1 MSTLEELISR
11 AKTLLSDG
19 HSPSQI
25 ADELSLSMETVTWL
39 LTQQKGGEVPKDVH
53 IDWTTVSQ
61 NPALLEDTAL
71 MLIEHFQSSLTGKNV
86 EECPEEGYADV
97 IVGIALSGVPLATII
112 ALHEGLKIG
121 VYFPAKHST
130 SATPTGSISGNFATV
145 TGERCVIVDD
155 VITSGKTLREV
166 VGYIRRHGGNPVA
179 IWTVFDKRSVS
190 DIEGVPV
197 FSLFRVSRLD

>member
-1 MSTLEELISR
+1 
-11 AKTLLSDG
+11 
-19 HSPSQI
+19 
-25 ADELSLSMETVTWL
+25 METVTWL
-39 LTQQKGGEVPKDVH
+39 LTQQKGGDVPKDVH

-61 NPALLEDTAL
+61 NPALLEDAAL
-71 MLIEHFQSSLTGKNV
+71 MLIEHFQSSLPEKNL
-86 EECPEEGYADV
+86 EECPEPGYADV

-130 SATPTGSISGNFATV
+130 SATPTGSISGNFAPV

-166 VGYIRRHGGNPVA
+166 IGYIRRHGGNPVA
-179 IWTVFDKRSVS
+179 IWTIFDKRSVT